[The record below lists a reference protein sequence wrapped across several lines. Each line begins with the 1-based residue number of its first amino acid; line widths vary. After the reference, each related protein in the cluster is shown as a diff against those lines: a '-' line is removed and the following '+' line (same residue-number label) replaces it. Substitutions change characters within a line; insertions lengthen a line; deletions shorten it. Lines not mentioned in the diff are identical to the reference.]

1 MPFLRSAAL
10 AAIAL
15 LAAVAAGSPAV
26 AQTPPP
32 PADKAADKAADI
44 DPAKMVVAKVGDAEV
59 TLADLI
65 AMREELP
72 AQYRQMPLQMI
83 YPALLERAID
93 GQLIAG
99 AARAT
104 DLAKREDVARRI
116 RRAESQVLSQVYLS
130 ESISAQITEEALQ
143 KRYETFAA

>member
-32 PADKAADKAADI
+32 PADEAADKAADI

-83 YPALLERAID
+83 YPALLERAMKKRSPEYESYI
-93 GQLIAG
+93 QRTSAFFPRRPILNPS
-99 AARAT
+99 T
-104 DLAKREDVARRI
+104 DR
-116 RRAESQVLSQVYLS
+116 SSMS
-130 ESISAQITEEALQ
+130 
-143 KRYETFAA
+143 